1 MGIPIPQSVVLV
13 GLMGCGKSSVGI
25 RLAKRLGLPFKDT
38 DHEIE
43 AQVGCSI
50 SMLFEVQGED
60 YFRKREFEVVERLL
74 SGPPCVIAT
83 GGGAFIQEPIR
94 TLVKEKGLSIWLRA
108 ELDVLL
114 ERVSRKRNRPLLE
127 RGDKSEILR
136 RLMDERYP
144 IYAEADITVD
154 SNPGP
159 HIAVVEQIVETL
171 KLRYPGLYITESIEQ

>member
-1 MGIPIPQSVVLV
+1 MGVLLPQSIVLV
-13 GLMGCGKSSVGI
+13 GLMGCGKTSVGM

-43 AQVGCSI
+43 VQVGCSI

-60 YFRKREFEVVERLL
+60 YFRKRELEVIEQLL
-74 SGPPCVIAT
+74 AGTPCIIAT
-83 GGGAFIQEPIR
+83 GGGAFIQEPVR
-94 TLVKEKGLSIWLRA
+94 TLVKEKALSVWLRA

-127 RGDKSEILR
+127 RGDKADILR
-136 RLMDERYP
+136 QLMEVRYP
-144 IYAEADITVD
+144 IYAEADVTVD

-159 HIAVVEQIVETL
+159 HIAVVDQIIETL
-171 KLRYPGLYITESIEQ
+171 KLRYPGLDITESVE